1 MSDVVD
7 ATDDRAA
14 VVPFDHRDR
23 RVLNL
28 EWEEPAARPPD
39 HAVQRDLDHTAVGD
53 DQHVALVMALVDR
66 LQRSR
71 HACLEE
77 RRSLAPGDE
86 VPVRLLLPTRP
97 GLRVPLGDVGRP
109 QSFPLPQVDLA
120 QLRHRGRL
128 RSRCVADELR
138 RLGGSLQVARVEAR
152 KPAACQPLTEPGCLA
167 ASAVR
172 QRWVE
177 LALDPALVVPGRLAM
192 AYKQEA
198 VGGGFGRRRTRL
210 DGRGLLRAREFD
222 LAIYTNFL
230 LIPRSGSGRS
240 QEKAVAVTRHAG
252 RNSPSIATGGR
263 SGRALHR
270 YAYAPKWFRP
280 VDFAL
285 LPVRAPLPRTGRRC
299 RRRRRR
305 GQRPQLEQRRV
316 RLRRQSQATRRRE
329 RQG

>member
-1 MSDVVD
+1 
-7 ATDDRAA
+7 
-14 VVPFDHRDR
+14 
-23 RVLNL
+23 
-28 EWEEPAARPPD
+28 
-39 HAVQRDLDHTAVGD
+39 
-53 DQHVALVMALVDR
+53 MALVDR

-86 VPVRLLLPTRP
+86 APVRLLLPARP
-97 GLRVPLGDVGRP
+97 GLRVPLGDISCP

-128 RSRCVADELR
+128 RSRCLADELR

-177 LALDPALVVPGRLAM
+177 LALDPTLVVPGRLAM

-198 VGGGFGRRRTRL
+198 VGGGFGMQRNRL
-210 DGRGLLRAREFD
+210 AGLGLLRARESD

-270 YAYAPKWFRP
+270 YAYAPKWEWP
-280 VDFAL
+280 VDLAL
-285 LPVRAPLPRTGRRC
+285 LPVRPPLSRYGGRGC
-299 RRRRRR
+299 GRRRRRP
-305 GQRPQLEQRRV
+305 RPQLEQRRV
-316 RLRRQSQATRRRE
+316 RFRCQGQAT
-329 RQG
+329 G